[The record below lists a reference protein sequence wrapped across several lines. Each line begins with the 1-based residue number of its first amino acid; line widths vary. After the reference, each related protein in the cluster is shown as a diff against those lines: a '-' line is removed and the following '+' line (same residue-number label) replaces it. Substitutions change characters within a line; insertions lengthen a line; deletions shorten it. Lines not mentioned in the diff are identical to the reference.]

1 MTRAVEVAL
10 VGCGAIAQRG
20 YLPAL
25 AQVPEVRC
33 AWLVDVRREV
43 AGPLARRFGIPGV
56 TDDYLRVLDHVEA
69 VLVAVPNHLHAPMTL
84 EALARGKAVLC
95 EKPLGRTLEEVRQMV
110 AAAQKARVPLV
121 AGLILRYQP
130 WLQALQRAFPWEALG
145 AVREIRASYGN
156 PLDWPVSHLSFFDR
170 EQAGGGAFL
179 DLGVHLVDCL
189 FWILSLGGASVL
201 EYQDDGGSGVEAE
214 ARASLTVVGAPGARS
229 VPCRLEVS
237 WLRRLGNQI
246 EISGERASLR
256 IFLSGPRAP
265 ELRGPNGTPPR
276 AVVPLPPSGINVF
289 AEQLRGFARRVRGV
303 EANCAEGDS
312 QLKVLELVE
321 ACYRMRTSL
330 AFPWDPHEPWTSS

>member
-33 AWLVDVRREV
+33 RWLVDVRREV
-43 AGPLARRFGIPGV
+43 ADPLARRFGIPGV
-56 TDDYLRVLDHVEA
+56 TDEYLRALDQVEA
-69 VLVAVPNHLHAPMTL
+69 VLLAVPNHLHAPMTL

-95 EKPLGRTLEEVRQMV
+95 EKPLGRTPEEVRRMV

-130 WLQALQRAFPWEALG
+130 GLQELQQALPWQALG

-201 EYQDDGGSGVEAE
+201 EYLDDGEGGVEAE
-214 ARASLTVVGAPGARS
+214 ARVSLMVVGAPGARS

-237 WLRRLGNQI
+237 WLRRLGNKI

-256 IFLSGPRAP
+256 IFLSGLRAP
-265 ELRGPNGTPPR
+265 ELWRPNGTPPR
-276 AVVPLPPSGINVF
+276 PVVALPPSGVNVF